1 MHWEKWFLQKKKKR
15 KVLSKSAKLCIK
27 QPKALQ
33 MQLKTQ
39 GAPQRVK
46 RYDALIRVSYVTAQ
60 QVCFTLNPHCSP
72 MWILFLF
79 VGSLGVIKRTQWG
92 ILGIQLDESVWIL
105 PETSFTDIPI
115 RSVPPAIILKHT
127 FIPDQTRV
135 SYAQLQRRIAP
146 SETQNQDVA
155 EGKQRCKRTDASIQM
170 QE

>member
-1 MHWEKWFLQKKKKR
+1 MVCPKKKK
-15 KVLSKSAKLCIK
+15 VFTKSAKLCIK

-39 GAPQRVK
+39 GTPERVK
-46 RYDALIRVSYVTAQ
+46 RFDALIRLSYVTAQ
-60 QVCFTLNPHCSP
+60 QVCFTLNPHYSP

-105 PETSFTDIPI
+105 SETSFADIPI
-115 RSVPPAIILKHT
+115 YSVPPTIILKHT
-127 FIPDQTRV
+127 FIPDKTRV
-135 SYAQLQRRIAP
+135 NYEQCKRRITP

-155 EGKQRCKRTDASIQM
+155 EGKQRCKWTDASIQM